1 MYYYVVIST
10 KLLSF
15 LKNKI
20 KKIKNIQQKM
30 PDSSAATCS
39 YRGNIDTEILSGN
52 WLLAALDC
60 NNCINS
66 IILSLAVIIKWLYNM
81 LKGIMVQWF
90 NVLNCETIN
99 ALTTP
104 EVNLS
109 ARILYSSVG
118 EGRFLVFYYCH
129 ILLLYKRFFF

>member
-20 KKIKNIQQKM
+20 EKIKNIQQKM
-30 PDSSAATCS
+30 PDSLAATCS

-66 IILSLAVIIKWLYNM
+66 IILSLAVIIK
-81 LKGIMVQWF
+81 
-90 NVLNCETIN
+90 
-99 ALTTP
+99 
-104 EVNLS
+104 
-109 ARILYSSVG
+109 
-118 EGRFLVFYYCH
+118 
-129 ILLLYKRFFF
+129 